1 MISRRNLLIGL
12 MGLILTTG
20 SVQGETT
27 ALEMVSACR
36 GVASAPIQGNQVW
49 FARDYPSGLCWGA
62 FATIQDLSTVQLTDG
77 TAMLGS
83 CPPVPS
89 NRVELIKVF
98 LKYADDHPEKL
109 HNSFAAVFLEALF
122 QAYPCSKS

>member
-1 MISRRNLLIGL
+1 

-62 FATIQDLSTVQLTDG
+62 FATIQDLSTVQLPDG
-77 TAMLGS
+77 TAMLGA

-89 NRVELIKVF
+89 NRVELIKS
-98 LKYADDHPEKL
+98 LSQIRRRSP
-109 HNSFAAVFLEALF
+109 
-122 QAYPCSKS
+122 